1 MKPDDLSNA
10 LDVSGIGFGF
20 TNRAAYAVDPN
31 KTLGRVFNEPESP
44 TRTAFQRDRD
54 RIIHSNAFRRLK
66 HKTQVFIS
74 DEGDHYRT
82 RLTHSIEVA
91 QIARS
96 IARAFRLDEDLTEA
110 LALAHDFGHTPF
122 GHAGE
127 RALDAAMNEFGGFD
141 HNLQSLRIVSKMER
155 RYPRFDG
162 LNLSWE
168 TLEGLAK
175 HNGPVATPL
184 AERICA
190 LLPTL
195 ELRLGG
201 YASLEAQAA
210 ALADDIAYDTHDI
223 DDGLRSGLL
232 NLAQLRDVP
241 LLCGLLD
248 DIADEFPGLDD
259 ERTRHELSRRLITI
273 MVEDV
278 IGETQRRLSK
288 LQPASAE
295 DIRNAGHSVLCFSE
309 AFSLGEGEVKAFLF
323 KHLYRHPSLMERMT
337 TAEAVVKDL
346 FAAYMQNIDEIPLRW
361 RQQSA
366 DGTSTHSE
374 AKTARLVADYI
385 AGMTDVFADQEHERI
400 FMGRRISGV

>member
-1 MKPDDLSNA
+1 MKSDELPDT
-10 LDVSGIGFGF
+10 LDFSGIGFGF
-20 TNRAAYAVDPN
+20 ADRAIYAVDP
-31 KTLGRVFNEPESP
+31 KQTRGRVFTEPESP
-44 TRTAFQRDRD
+44 TRTPFQRDRD
-54 RIIHSNAFRRLK
+54 RIIHSNAFRRLM

-127 RALDAAMNEFGGFD
+127 RALDAAMAEFGGFD

-175 HNGPVATPL
+175 HNGPVAGPL
-184 AERICA
+184 ADSIRE
-190 LLPTL
+190 LLPGL
-195 ELRLGG
+195 ELQLGG

-210 ALADDIAYDTHDI
+210 ALSDDIAYDTHDI

-232 NLAQLRDVP
+232 NLKQLEDVP
-241 LLCGLLD
+241 LLHGLLN
-248 DIADEFPGLDD
+248 DIADEFPGLDE
-259 ERTRHELSRRLITI
+259 ERTRHELSRRLITV

-278 IGETQRRLSK
+278 IRETQRALLELRPDSVD
-288 LQPASAE
+288 
-295 DIRNAGHSVLCFSE
+295 DIRNGGAAVLRFSDR
-309 AFSLGEGEVKAFLF
+309 FSRQESELKAFLF
-323 KHLYRHPSLMERMT
+323 KHLYRHPTLMDRMT

-346 FAAYMQNIDEIPLRW
+346 FTAYLRSIEEIPLRW
-361 RQQSA
+361 RQQFVQGTDGA
-366 DGTSTHSE
+366 DE
-374 AKTARLVADYI
+374 PKTARMVADYI
-385 AGMTDVFADQEHERI
+385 AGMTDVFADQEHARL
-400 FMGRRISGV
+400 FGAKV

>member
-1 MKPDDLSNA
+1 MKSDELPDT
-10 LDVSGIGFGF
+10 LDFSGIGFGF
-20 TNRAAYAVDPN
+20 ADRAIYAVDP
-31 KTLGRVFNEPESP
+31 KQTRGRVFTEPESP
-44 TRTAFQRDRD
+44 TRTPFQRDRD
-54 RIIHSNAFRRLK
+54 RIIHSNAFRRLM

-127 RALDAAMNEFGGFD
+127 RALDAAMAEFGGFD

-175 HNGPVATPL
+175 HNGPVAGPL
-184 AERICA
+184 ADSIRE
-190 LLPTL
+190 LLPGL
-195 ELRLGG
+195 KLQLDG

-210 ALADDIAYDTHDI
+210 ALSDDIAYDTHDI

-232 NLAQLRDVP
+232 NLKQLEAVP
-241 LLCGLLD
+241 LLHGLLN
-248 DIADEFPGLDD
+248 DIADEFPGLDE
-259 ERTRHELSRRLITI
+259 ERTRHELSRRLITV

-278 IGETQRRLSK
+278 IRETQRALLELRPDSVD
-288 LQPASAE
+288 E
-295 DIRNAGHSVLCFSE
+295 IRNAGAAVLRFSDR
-309 AFSLGEGEVKAFLF
+309 FSQQESELKAFLF
-323 KHLYRHPSLMERMT
+323 KYLYRHPTLMDRMS

-346 FAAYMQNIDEIPLRW
+346 FTAYLKSIEEIPLRW
-361 RQQSA
+361 RQQFVQGT
-366 DGTSTHSE
+366 DGTDES
-374 AKTARLVADYI
+374 KTARMVSDYI
-385 AGMTDVFADQEHERI
+385 AGMTDVFADQEHARL
-400 FMGRRISGV
+400 FGAKV

>member
-1 MKPDDLSNA
+1 MPEE

-20 TNRAAYAVDPN
+20 TNRAIFATDPA
-31 KTLGRVFNEPESP
+31 KTLGRVFKESESP
-44 TRTAFQRDRD
+44 TRTVFQRDRD

-127 RALDAAMNEFGGFD
+127 RALNSAMAEFGGFD

-155 RYPRFDG
+155 RYPQFDG

-175 HNGPVATPL
+175 HNGPVAGSL
-184 AERICA
+184 AERIGE

-195 ELRLGG
+195 ELRLDG

-232 NLAQLRDVP
+232 NLSQLHGIP
-241 LLCGLLD
+241 LLRTLLD
-248 DIADEFPGLDD
+248 DIAGEHPGLDE

-278 IGETQRRLSK
+278 IGETQQRLQK
-288 LQPASAE
+288 LRPDSVE
-295 DIRNAGHSVLCFSE
+295 DIRNAGHSVLCFSRLFSEQE
-309 AFSLGEGEVKAFLF
+309 AELKKFLF
-323 KHLYRHPSLMERMT
+323 THLYRHPSLMKRMMR
-337 TAEAVVKDL
+337 AELVVKQL
-346 FAAYMQNIDEIPLRW
+346 FDAYLQNLEEIPLRW
-361 RQQSA
+361 RQQFCETSEFVA
-366 DGTSTHSE
+366 DVV
-374 AKTARLVADYI
+374 APRMVADYI
-385 AGMTDVFADQEHERI
+385 AGMTDLFADQEHERL
-400 FMGRRISGV
+400 FGRDEPLAV

>member
-1 MKPDDLSNA
+1 MT
-10 LDVSGIGFGF
+10 G
-20 TNRAAYAVDPN
+20 
-31 KTLGRVFNEPESP
+31 GRVFTEPESP

-127 RALDAAMNEFGGFD
+127 RALDTAMVEFGGFD

-175 HNGPVATPL
+175 HNGPVAEPL
-184 AERICA
+184 AGRIRA

-195 ELRLGG
+195 Q
-201 YASLEAQAA
+201 AQAA

-232 NLAQLRDVP
+232 KLKQLRSVP

-248 DIADEFPGLDD
+248 DIADEFPGLDE

-288 LQPASAE
+288 LQPGSA
-295 DIRNAGHSVLCFSE
+295 DDVRNAGYSVLSFSE
-309 AFSLGEGEVKAFLF
+309 PFSRQEGEVKAFLF

-337 TAEAVVKDL
+337 SAETVVRDL
-346 FAAYMQNIDEIPLRW
+346 FATYLRNIDEIPKRW
-361 RQQSA
+361 REQ
-366 DGTSTHSE
+366 
-374 AKTARLVADYI
+374 
-385 AGMTDVFADQEHERI
+385 
-400 FMGRRISGV
+400 

>member
-1 MKPDDLSNA
+1 MKSDELPDT
-10 LDVSGIGFGF
+10 LDFSGIGFGF
-20 TNRAAYAVDPN
+20 ADRAIYAVDP
-31 KTLGRVFNEPESP
+31 KQTRGRVFTEPESP
-44 TRTAFQRDRD
+44 TRTPFQRDRD
-54 RIIHSNAFRRLK
+54 RIIHSNAFRRLM

-127 RALDAAMNEFGGFD
+127 RALDAAMAEFGGFD

-175 HNGPVATPL
+175 HNGPVAGPL
-184 AERICA
+184 ADSIRE
-190 LLPTL
+190 LLPNL
-195 ELRLGG
+195 DLQLDG

-210 ALADDIAYDTHDI
+210 ALSDDIAYDTHDI

-232 NLAQLRDVP
+232 NLKQLEDVP
-241 LLCGLLD
+241 LLRGLLN
-248 DIADEFPGLDD
+248 DIADEFPGLDE
-259 ERTRHELSRRLITI
+259 ERTRHELSRRLITV

-278 IGETQRRLSK
+278 IRQTQRALLDLRPGSVD
-288 LQPASAE
+288 
-295 DIRNAGHSVLCFSE
+295 DIRNAGTAVLRFSDR
-309 AFSLGEGEVKAFLF
+309 FSRQESELKAFLF
-323 KHLYRHPSLMERMT
+323 KQLYRHPALMNRMT
-337 TAEAVVKDL
+337 AAEAVVKNL
-346 FAAYMQNIDEIPLRW
+346 FTAYFQTVEEIPLRW
-361 RQQSA
+361 RQQFVQ
-366 DGTSTHSE
+366 GTAGASE
-374 AKTARLVADYI
+374 AKMARMVADYI
-385 AGMTDVFADQEHERI
+385 AGMTDVFADQEH
-400 FMGRRISGV
+400 GRLFGPKV

>member
-1 MKPDDLSNA
+1 MDF
-10 LDVSGIGFGF
+10 SGIGFGF
-20 TNRAAYAVDPN
+20 ADRAIYAVDP
-31 KTLGRVFNEPESP
+31 KQTRGRVFTEPESP
-44 TRTAFQRDRD
+44 TRTPFQRDRD
-54 RIIHSNAFRRLK
+54 RIIHSNAFRRLM

-127 RALDAAMNEFGGFD
+127 RALDAAMAEFGGFD

-175 HNGPVATPL
+175 HNGPVAGPL
-184 AERICA
+184 AGSIHK
-190 LLPTL
+190 LLPSL
-195 ELRLGG
+195 ELQLDG

-210 ALADDIAYDTHDI
+210 ALSDDIAYDTHDI

-232 NLAQLRDVP
+232 NLKQLEDVP
-241 LLCGLLD
+241 LLRGLLNE
-248 DIADEFPGLDD
+248 IAEEFPGLDE
-259 ERTRHELSRRLITI
+259 ERTRHELSRRLITV

-278 IGETQRRLSK
+278 IKETQRALLELRPDSVD
-288 LQPASAE
+288 
-295 DIRNAGHSVLCFSE
+295 DIRNAGIAVLRFSDR
-309 AFSLGEGEVKAFLF
+309 FSRQEIELKAFLF
-323 KHLYRHPSLMERMT
+323 KHLYRHPSLMNRMT
-337 TAEAVVKDL
+337 AAEAVVKNL
-346 FAAYMQNIDEIPLRW
+346 FTAYFQTIEEIPLRW
-361 RQQSA
+361 RQQFVQGTAGA
-366 DGTSTHSE
+366 DE
-374 AKTARLVADYI
+374 PETARMVADYI
-385 AGMTDVFADQEHERI
+385 AGMTDVFADQEHARL
-400 FMGRRISGV
+400 FGAKV